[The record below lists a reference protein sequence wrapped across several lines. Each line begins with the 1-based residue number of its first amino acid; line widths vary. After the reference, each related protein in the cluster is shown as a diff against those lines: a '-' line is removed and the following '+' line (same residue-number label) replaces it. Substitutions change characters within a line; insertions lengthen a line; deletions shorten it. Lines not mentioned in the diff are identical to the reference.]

1 MDTRLSTKEH
11 TFAIISS
18 AHGHQHNCRR
28 QAQTTELFL
37 YYLVNI
43 YQYWFAWVLIRI
55 SFHFWSKINKRVCN
69 DVISCP

>member
-37 YYLVNI
+37 YYI
-43 YQYWFAWVLIRI
+43 YLIFI
-55 SFHFWSKINKRVCN
+55 STGLPGFWLGSVFIFGQKLISVC
-69 DVISCP
+69 VMM

>member
-37 YYLVNI
+37 YYI
-43 YQYWFAWVLIRI
+43 YLIFI
-55 SFHFWSKINKRVCN
+55 STGLPGF
-69 DVISCP
+69 